1 MAEYRLHCFCQ
12 SGNAF
17 KVAAMLAVTGA
28 DWEPVLVDYFH
39 DETRSPG
46 FRERTNEMGEV
57 PVLEHAGKRLSQSGA
72 ILTYLADTL
81 GQLGGR
87 DADERLEILRWILFD
102 NHKFTS
108 YLATYR
114 FLRAFAATPGD
125 PAVLA
130 FLRARVDASLAI
142 VERHLATTP
151 FIVGDRLTIADLSM
165 SAYPQYPADEL
176 GYDLAASH
184 PHITRWL
191 AAIRATPGWT
201 PPYELMPGTRLPPR
215 PPAA

>member
-1 MAEYRLHCFCQ
+1 MAEYRLHCFAQ

-17 KVAAMLAVTGA
+17 KVAAMLACAGA

-39 DETRSPG
+39 GETRG
-46 FRERTNEMGEV
+46 AAFRAATNAMGEV
-57 PVLEHAGKRLSQSGA
+57 PVLEHRGKKLTQSGV
-72 ILTYLADTL
+72 ILTYLADQL

-108 YLATYR
+108 YMATYR
-114 FLRAFAATPGD
+114 FLRAFAAEPPD

-130 FLRARVDASLAI
+130 FFRARVDASLAI
-142 VERHLATTP
+142 VEAHLAAHP
-151 FIVGDRLTIADLSM
+151 FVVGDHLTIADLSM
-165 SAYPQYPADEL
+165 SAYYQYPPEEH

-184 PHITRWL
+184 PHVARWL
-191 AAIRATPGWT
+191 AAIRQTPGWT
-201 PPYELMPGTRLPPR
+201 APYELMPGTRIAPLR
-215 PPAA
+215 